1 MAGDGE
7 PEAIYTPQPLRIR
20 YGLFGPYGGVRENF
34 DPERPELPEL
44 HPGRLGNYVGM
55 PAAIKLDQFGSEII
69 DAFGHPPYLVG
80 SATRT
85 KRWRDVDVRLILPD
99 DEYDALFGAR
109 RQPAALDVKW
119 NAYCLAFS
127 ARARE
132 VTGLPVDFQIDR
144 CTEANAQHAGP
155 RMALGI
161 AYLLETGA

>member
-1 MAGDGE
+1 MQPGE
-7 PEAIYTPQPLRIR
+7 PW
-20 YGLFGPYGGVRENF
+20 
-34 DPERPELPEL
+34 DPDRPELPAL

-55 PAAIKLDQFGSEII
+55 PAAMKLEQFGSEII

-99 DEYDALFGAR
+99 DEYDALFGG
-109 RQPAALDVKW
+109 RQVPAALDVKW

-132 VTGLPVDFQIDR
+132 ITGLPVDFQIDR
-144 CTEANAQHAGP
+144 STEANERYQGP
-155 RMALGI
+155 RFALGI
-161 AYLLETGA
+161 AYMLDRSGG